1 MRRTADGED
10 RRDAMVGVLKRF
22 RVLLRSMESHYRSV
36 EKRSGLG
43 GAQVWALAEIEA
55 EHGITVGALADKLA
69 IHLSTASNLVR
80 RLEELKLVTRS
91 RSRQDQ
97 RVVQLAVT
105 AAGRRKL
112 EQAPKPSM
120 GLLQQALTETPQDEL
135 VALGAELD
143 KLLRRMRHL
152 DRRAGSLVIAEILGR
167 KQDED

>member
-1 MRRTADGED
+1 MSRARAETD
-10 RRDAMVGVLKRF
+10 RGAMMEVLKRF
-22 RVLLRSMESHYRSV
+22 RVLLRSMEAHYRSV
-36 EKRSGLG
+36 EQRSGLG

-55 EHGITVGALADKLA
+55 EHGLTVGALAEKLA

-80 RLEELKLVTRS
+80 RLEELKLVTRN
-91 RSRQDQ
+91 RSKKDQ

-120 GLLQQALTETPQDEL
+120 GLLQQALSETPTDEL
-135 VALGAELD
+135 DALGTELD

-152 DRRAGSLVIAEILGR
+152 DRRAGSLVIAEILSR
-167 KQDED
+167 KGEDD